1 MKRTVQVTVRAIRR
15 SQLVRY
21 PLLAFAPMFVRPL
34 GFVGPEK
41 SWYARLRRLWT
52 APLAGAGLGMSGG
65 KKMLLWV
72 WLQKGAA
79 AFGVAGAYQQLTHF
93 TDLGGY
99 CFFAII
105 AAGLYAI
112 AFTRWTYHRIANFL
126 FRKLGLDVPRIPL
139 LYFIVTTATWGFW
152 FGASIHVLTWFLTR
166 AGSGSTT
173 RIQDA
178 INGHPNLVLVS
189 ILAVG
194 LATQIAGRNVWLGTR
209 AVYADSL
216 WLAGAVK
223 IASIAL
229 LASLAA
235 MLALL

>member
-1 MKRTVQVTVRAIRR
+1 MKRTVQLIARAIRR
-15 SQLVRY
+15 SQLIRY

-34 GFVGPEK
+34 GFIGPEK

-72 WLQKGAA
+72 WLQKGAT
-79 AFGVAGAYQQLTHF
+79 AFGAAGAYQQLTHF
-93 TDLGGY
+93 TDLGSY
-99 CFFAII
+99 CFFAMI
-105 AAGLYAI
+105 AVGLYAI
-112 AFTRWTYHRIANFL
+112 ACTRWTYHRTANLL

-152 FGASIHVLTWFLTR
+152 FGASLHMLTWLLTQ
-166 AGSGSTT
+166 SSTGSTA

-178 INGHPNLVLVS
+178 MIGHPDLVLVS
-189 ILAVG
+189 VLAVG
-194 LATQIAGRNVWLGTR
+194 LATQIAARNAWLGTR

-223 IASIAL
+223 VGSIAL
-229 LASLAA
+229 LAPLAVI
-235 MLALL
+235 LTIL

>member
-1 MKRTVQVTVRAIRR
+1 
-15 SQLVRY
+15 
-21 PLLAFAPMFVRPL
+21 MFVRPL
-34 GFVGPEK
+34 GFIGPER

-52 APLAGAGLGMSGG
+52 APLVGAGLGMSGG

-72 WLQKGAA
+72 WLQKGAT

-112 AFTRWTYHRIANFL
+112 AFTRWTYHRIANRL
-126 FRKLGLDVPRIPL
+126 FQKLGLDVPRIPL

-152 FGASIHVLTWFLTR
+152 FGASLHVLTWFL
-166 AGSGSTT
+166 AQASNGSTA

-178 INGHPNLVLVS
+178 MNGHPNLVLLSV
-189 ILAVG
+189 LAVG
-194 LATQIAGRNVWLGTR
+194 LATQIAGRNAWLGTR

-229 LASLAA
+229 LASVAVI
-235 MLALL
+235 LALL